1 MAKTKTELREWILSG
16 FPGVEGGN
24 TLPPAIAH
32 E

>member
-1 MAKTKTELREWILSG
+1 MAKTKTELRKWISSG
-16 FPGVEGGN
+16 FPHVEGGN